1 MIIYMI
7 MITHESVLISI
18 LSQLWRGLNPLF
30 SSNHYKEL
38 HDKIHLML
46 SPVHVVC
53 MSLVI
58 VCVCVC
64 VCVSVCFR
72 ELVKLFCTESIQGK
86 ELFLRTFLHG
96 LITSLDVSYKWSLQ
110 TLITNPGKRAFA
122 RSQSPCRSLSFLSH
136 FHTGTPPVQSWLQL
150 ELID

>member
-64 VCVSVCFR
+64 VCVCVFQGVGETVLHR
-72 ELVKLFCTESIQGK
+72 EHPRERAVSENFSARPDNLARCKL
-86 ELFLRTFLHG
+86 
-96 LITSLDVSYKWSLQ
+96 
-110 TLITNPGKRAFA
+110 
-122 RSQSPCRSLSFLSH
+122 
-136 FHTGTPPVQSWLQL
+136 
-150 ELID
+150 